1 MIRHLP
7 STSNHRPLAASIRIH
22 MLYVLPQPY
31 NSLRLAMTVP
41 FESTLGFT
49 PSCISCELAV
59 GRLLRA
65 ASTFPASNTYLATSD
80 FEKMAVA
87 NHPRRT
93 CSATIV
99 PPDTAIGAP
108 SKMLVT
114 NFQHVHINFQLLV
127 LCPTNNTETSIQ
139 SSSSALR

>member
-1 MIRHLP
+1 
-7 STSNHRPLAASIRIH
+7 

-31 NSLRLAMTVP
+31 NSLCLAMTVP

-108 SKMLVT
+108 SKTLVT
-114 NFQHVHINFQLLV
+114 DFQHVHHQL
-127 LCPTNNTETSIQ
+127 PTLG
-139 SSSSALR
+139 ALPYQ